1 MPDVSKEEIQAYID
15 KHLPGATPADIRHYT
30 LQPTK
35 DAPVEFRGTLAA
47 ASNSKTNEGMARLC
61 WYELA
66 VYRTWSTTPKYIL
79 EISFQTLR
87 RPQDNFKRVFVCD
100 SAESLRQIIAD
111 YDEMAWIQ
119 GFPREEKYAVKQQR
133 YEHEVRFHFRRA
145 ATEIF
150 GQLSDQFPGDFIR
163 RV

>member
-15 KHLPGATPADIRHYT
+15 KHLPGARPADLCQHT
-30 LQPTK
+30 LYPTK
-35 DAPVEFRGTLAA
+35 DAPVEFLGTLVA

-66 VYRTWSTTPKYIL
+66 VYRTYTKYIL
-79 EISFQTLR
+79 EIRFQTLR
-87 RPQDNFKRVFVCD
+87 RPQDNFDRVFVCD

-150 GQLSDQFPGDFIR
+150 GQLSDQFPNDFIR
-163 RV
+163 KV